1 MPTALAWM
9 RSRSPL
15 PCARMG
21 VLMDRLA
28 MLRRVNFHLHGVG
41 GEAGVAKNPDADGNA
56 GGVDRGAGEDV
67 RTDPLA
73 EEEDLHDGSAVDV
86 HLAVFFSDSGDFE
99 VHR

>member
-1 MPTALAWM
+1 MLVN
-9 RSRSPL
+9 RR
-15 PCARMG
+15 
-21 VLMDRLA
+21 A

-41 GEAGVAKNPDADGNA
+41 REAGVAKNPDADGNA